1 MVFFLQGDAPVNRE
15 KTVCF
20 IDKRSLNIV
29 DFKHCRF
36 QLGGFKIF
44 ASYDGRSSKLHLV

>member
-1 MVFFLQGDAPVNRE
+1 MVLFLQADAPMNGE

-20 IDKRSLNIV
+20 IDKYSLNIV

-36 QLGGFKIF
+36 QLGGFK
-44 ASYDGRSSKLHLV
+44 KLIL